1 MKELSKS
8 IPRRM
13 RDPNFVRR
21 YFAGDGVDIGGRPDP
36 LSLYRELFPLMG
48 DVRIWDLEDGDAQL
62 MSGVADET
70 YDFVHS
76 SHCLEHLRDP
86 EEGLRNWL
94 RIVKPDGFLIITGP
108 DEDLYEQGVFPSSFN
123 ADHKWTLTLH
133 KERSW
138 SPRSINLLGLLT
150 RLGPQRV
157 EKIELLTDS
166 YRFAAAVDARPLQS
180 VSRRLSADEALQRT
194 ACAFFERRS
203 AVRRAFAS
211 MTRVGYTLALRL
223 ILGLGAPPIEQPG
236 RPPMTKYFPPLSKLC
251 QAMGTTPSELQ
262 EDGEIIGVP
271 ANLLRHLI
279 KCALANVGDR
289 RRDLS
294 RAE

>member
-21 YFAGDGVDIGGRPDP
+21 YFVGDGVDIGGRPDP

-48 DVRIWDLEDGDAQL
+48 DIRIWDLEDGDAQL

-94 RIVKPDGFLIITGP
+94 RIVKPDGYLIVTGP

-138 SPRSINLLGLLT
+138 SPRSINLLGMLT
-150 RLGPQRV
+150 RLGPQARV

-166 YRFAAAVDARPLQS
+166 YRFNMPRYDQTLTPVAECGIEFIIRKAPLAEAEKGAR
-180 VSRRLSADEALQRT
+180 
-194 ACAFFERRS
+194 
-203 AVRRAFAS
+203 
-211 MTRVGYTLALRL
+211 LRN
-223 ILGLGAPPIEQPG
+223 GEQP
-236 RPPMTKYFPPLSKLC
+236 PPSMRIHYNQYRDDYQQMKRSNAARARFSNDDPL
-251 QAMGTTPSELQ
+251 
-262 EDGEIIGVP
+262 
-271 ANLLRHLI
+271 
-279 KCALANVGDR
+279 
-289 RRDLS
+289 
-294 RAE
+294 

>member
-21 YFAGDGVDIGGRPDP
+21 YFVGDGVDIGGRPDP

-48 DVRIWDLEDGDAQL
+48 DIRIWDLEDGDAQL

-94 RIVKPDGFLIITGP
+94 RIVKPDGYLIVTGP

-138 SPRSINLLGLLT
+138 SPRSINLLGMLT
-150 RLGPQRV
+150 RLGPQARV

-166 YRFAAAVDARPLQS
+166 YRFNMPRYDQTLTPVAECGIEFIIRKAPLAEAEKGAR
-180 VSRRLSADEALQRT
+180 
-194 ACAFFERRS
+194 
-203 AVRRAFAS
+203 
-211 MTRVGYTLALRL
+211 LRN
-223 ILGLGAPPIEQPG
+223 GEQP
-236 RPPMTKYFPPLSKLC
+236 PPSMRIHYN
-251 QAMGTTPSELQ
+251 QY
-262 EDGEIIGVP
+262 
-271 ANLLRHLI
+271 
-279 KCALANVGDR
+279 
-289 RRDLS
+289 RDDYQQMKRSNAS
-294 RAE
+294 RAPFSNDDPL